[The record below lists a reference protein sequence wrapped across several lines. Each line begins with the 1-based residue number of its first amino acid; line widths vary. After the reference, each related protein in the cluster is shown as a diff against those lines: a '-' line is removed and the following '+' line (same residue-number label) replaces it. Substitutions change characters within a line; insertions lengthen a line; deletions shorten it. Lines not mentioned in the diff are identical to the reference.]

1 MVTVHRSLITKT
13 IRLFTL
19 SELGKALAPALTA
32 FKETITFKA
41 KIKVHFKKEKDTFN
55 YCVTI
60 ITVLKV
66 EIGKLSTIKC
76 KEMKVE
82 INNLNT

>member
-1 MVTVHRSLITKT
+1 M
-13 IRLFTL
+13 
-19 SELGKALAPALTA
+19 
-32 FKETITFKA
+32 KA

-55 YCVTI
+55 YCMTI

-66 EIGKLSTIKC
+66 KIGKLSTIKC

>member
-1 MVTVHRSLITKT
+1 M
-13 IRLFTL
+13 
-19 SELGKALAPALTA
+19 
-32 FKETITFKA
+32 
-41 KIKVHFKKEKDTFN
+41 KEKDTFN
-55 YCVTI
+55 YCMTI
-60 ITVLKV
+60 VIILKV